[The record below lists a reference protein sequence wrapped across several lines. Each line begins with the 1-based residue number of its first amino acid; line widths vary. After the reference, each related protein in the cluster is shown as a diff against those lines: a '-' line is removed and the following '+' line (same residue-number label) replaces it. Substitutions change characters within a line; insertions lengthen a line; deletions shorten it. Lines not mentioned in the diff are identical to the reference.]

1 MNVKWKCGRICCL
14 KAIKHR
20 MHLHRLLICT
30 IIVCFTKLPTPC
42 RRSLRFLRPK
52 IRTLEKMS
60 TRFPL
65 QSPLF
70 LLGLF
75 LLLLVD
81 GRSICCSRACLFC
94 RIKPLAIAAAM
105 SQKQGCWTPYTQSTD
120 NNNKPPDLSQL
131 LSHFCDCLFA
141 LPFDTNGWRS
151 KISTHHER
159 WYKTPNWHNEQRW
172 SITWLFVFHMFSSFQ
187 TKQLHGEVARFTGY
201 FSFLTM
207 VFTWVARFIQIYDT
221 DIYSAVHSRS
231 RGSPIRHLPCFY
243 PLPMKFSTLDSD
255 VHSRRQKRFSL
266 LSCQAEKRDHLLLP
280 GGALR
285 LHIFLRLTYSPSSPH
300 IHAGFP
306 QTFSHL
312 EDGPWDLRAET
323 TARRRRVEVS
333 FSAFF
338 FVDIRILLKGVSS
351 DDRSPFSHVLGQM
364 ISQ

>member
-231 RGSPIRHLPCFY
+231 RGSPIRHLPCFLPGPDEIQHAGQRR
-243 PLPMKFSTLDSD
+243 PLPETKGFFASELWET
-255 VHSRRQKRFSL
+255 R
-266 LSCQAEKRDHLLLP
+266 P
-280 GGALR
+280 
-285 LHIFLRLTYSPSSPH
+285 PSSPRWSPATTH
-300 IHAGFP
+300 IPTSHIFAKFTTYPRRFP
-306 QTFSHL
+306 SNVQSSWGRSVGL
-312 EDGPWDLRAET
+312 IRAET

-338 FVDIRILLKGVSS
+338 FVDIRILLKGISS

>member
-1 MNVKWKCGRICCL
+1 MDVKWKCGRICCL

-20 MHLHRLLICT
+20 MHLHSLLICT

-75 LLLLVD
+75 LLLWVD

-141 LPFDTNGWRS
+141 LPFDKNEWRS

-159 WYKTPNWHNEQRW
+159 WYKTPNWHDEY
-172 SITWLFVFHMFSSFQ
+172 
-187 TKQLHGEVARFTGY
+187 KGEVLLNCSYFTWSPVFKQINCFAKYHGLQVT
-201 FSFLTM
+201 FFLTM
-207 VFTWVARFIQIYDT
+207 IFTWVALFFQIYNT

-231 RGSPIRHLPCFY
+231 RGFQTRHFIDILINKV
-243 PLPMKFSTLDSD
+243 KFSARWTATSTAGVWSD
-255 VHSRRQKRFSL
+255 KRVFRFWAVKRRNATTFFSQVEP
-266 LSCQAEKRDHLLLP
+266 CDY
-280 GGALR
+280 
-285 LHIFLRLTYSPSSPH
+285 TYSYVSH
-300 IHAGFP
+300 IRQVYHISTP
-306 QTFSHL
+306 VWLKRS
-312 EDGPWDLRAET
+312 
-323 TARRRRVEVS
+323 V
-333 FSAFF
+333 
-338 FVDIRILLKGVSS
+338 ILKTVRG
-351 DDRSPFSHVLGQM
+351 M
-364 ISQ
+364 N